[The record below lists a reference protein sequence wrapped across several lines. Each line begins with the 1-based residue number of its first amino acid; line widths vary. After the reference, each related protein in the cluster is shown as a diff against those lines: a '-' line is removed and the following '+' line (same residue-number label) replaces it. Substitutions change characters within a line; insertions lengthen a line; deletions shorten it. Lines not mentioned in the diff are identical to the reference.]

1 MARLDR
7 VNYLH
12 HANKLYQQL
21 IVDEWAK
28 EEMQRM
34 TWMKRNQ
41 HSIRA
46 DLYKGVQDS
55 LCAGDIA
62 NSGATILA
70 SSFTQGNRWYT
81 KAFMNAMALVR
92 VFGKPTFFITMTM
105 DVNCPEVKERLKP
118 GQTPYDRPDVVCRI
132 FQLKRDKLMK
142 ALITEGVFGKCIVRC
157 SVIKFQKGSASST
170 PYGLD
175 RRL

>member
-46 DLYKGVQDS
+46 DLYKGVQD
-55 LCAGDIA
+55 LLRAGDIA

-70 SSFTQGNRWYT
+70 LSFTQ
-81 KAFMNAMALVR
+81 
-92 VFGKPTFFITMTM
+92 
-105 DVNCPEVKERLKP
+105 
-118 GQTPYDRPDVVCRI
+118 
-132 FQLKRDKLMK
+132 
-142 ALITEGVFGKCIVRC
+142 
-157 SVIKFQKGSASST
+157 
-170 PYGLD
+170 
-175 RRL
+175 